1 MNIDVKYPRVL
12 VVLMTKVKAYDPVNM
27 LIRTQFEGWPK
38 KCIAQIHATGDL
50 SGNGEFFNDYY
61 SLKAEDRIL
70 GHLFKRLRGSVSDMI
85 SMDSVSYKPKVKNGV
100 LYRVELIKK
109 LFGDLLVG
117 SGLWELIFRIRLSK
131 SMISFV
137 DKFKPDLIYC
147 QGYSIGF
154 ATLPLLIS
162 KKFDIPICFQTT
174 DDWPSYTYKNWPM
187 AWLIQRSATKL
198 VSAAKVRMAFGDK
211 MKRLYDS
218 RYGVSFHVT
227 YHLDDPIR
235 FNVKSAN
242 DESEQFRIV
251 YTGSLSLRRYE
262 AIQDLLAAVRSIPDF
277 DRRIRIDVYCPG
289 LPKDMP
295 RELSEVS
302 EISFMPLPSHDDLP
316 KYLASASILFLP
328 ESFSVAPEM
337 IDYAISSKAHLYMMS
352 GKPILVYGPAYS
364 GTVEY
369 AVESG
374 WAYVIDK
381 KNINILKESLL
392 KLFNDK
398 DLIEAL
404 RLNASVCVRKN
415 HDILVN
421 QERFRALLV
430 SAIS

>member
-1 MNIDVKYPRVL
+1 MKYSSYPKVL
-12 VVLMTKVKAYDPVNM
+12 ILSMTKIKADESVNL
-27 LIRTQFEGWPK
+27 LIRSQFGGWPK
-38 KCIAQIHATGDL
+38 NNIAQIY
-50 SGNGEFFNDYY
+50 SGEVQGIGEFCGHYY
-61 SLKAEDRIL
+61 LLKSKDRAFGRIY
-70 GHLFKRLRGSVSDMI
+70 KKLRG
-85 SMDSVSYKPKVKNGV
+85 GV
-100 LYRVELIKK
+100 LNMVAVNAVEDKINISGFFSHGLQISKK
-109 LFGDLLVG
+109 LFGDWLIG
-117 SGLWELIFRIRLSK
+117 SGLWEVLFYIRISK
-131 SMISFV
+131 NMMDFV
-137 DKFKPDLIYC
+137 AKFQPDIIYC
-147 QGYSIGF
+147 QGYSLSF
-154 ATLPLLIS
+154 AALPILIS
-162 KKFDIPICFQTT
+162 KKCNIPICYQTT

-187 AWLIQRSATKL
+187 AWLLQRSATKL

-211 MKRLYDS
+211 MKRLYDN

-262 AIQDLLAAVRSIPDF
+262 AIQDLLAAVRSMPDF

-295 RELSEVS
+295 RELLEVP

-392 KLFNDK
+392 RLFNDK